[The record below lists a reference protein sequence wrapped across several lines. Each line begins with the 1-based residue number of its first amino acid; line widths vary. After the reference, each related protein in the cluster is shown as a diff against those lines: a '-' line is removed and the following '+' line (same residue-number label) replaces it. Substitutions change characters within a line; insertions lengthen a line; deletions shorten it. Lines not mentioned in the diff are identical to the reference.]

1 MKATIIFLTVLLAVA
16 VLSNCGQSPS
26 NQHVAGSPHAEAIKY
41 MKTNC
46 NSCHNP
52 TAGPNARV
60 APPMA
65 AVRDA
70 YLAAYPDSIE
80 FSNAFVDFTGNPDR
94 KHALM
99 PDAIAQFGLMP
110 AMNLNREMLQKLAA
124 YLYTEQPEA
133 PDWYT
138 GTPAQSDEEN
148 PFEVGLEYAL
158 GLKQILGKNL
168 MAALETGGPVYA
180 LDFCNTRALPLTDSM
195 SAFFGHEVVRLS
207 DKPRNPKNQADED
220 AKTIIDMMKRAI
232 AAEREPQ
239 PAIRGTYAYYP
250 IITNEMCLQCHGTP
264 GNQIGKA
271 TLEAIANKYPGD
283 QAIGYGVN
291 ELRGVFRVRL

>member
-1 MKATIIFLTVLLAVA
+1 MKTITIFFTILFAVI
-16 VLSNCGQSPS
+16 VLSQCGQSAS
-26 NQHVAGSPHAEAIKY
+26 NQDVASSPHAEAIKY

-70 YLAAYPDSIE
+70 YLAAYPDSVD
-80 FSNAFVDFTGNPDR
+80 FSNAFVHFTGNPNR
-94 KHALM
+94 QEALM
-99 PDAIAQFGLMP
+99 PDAVVQFGLMP

-124 YLYTEQPEA
+124 YLFAEQPEA

-138 GTPAQSDEEN
+138 GKQTEIDEEN
-148 PFEVGLEYAL
+148 PFEVGREYAL
-158 GLKQILGKNL
+158 GLKQVLGKNL
-168 MAALETGGPVYA
+168 MAALEAGGPVYA

-195 SAFFGHEVVRLS
+195 SAFFEHEVVRLS

-220 AKTIIDMMKRAI
+220 ALTIIDMMKTAI

-264 GNQIGKA
+264 GNQIGQA